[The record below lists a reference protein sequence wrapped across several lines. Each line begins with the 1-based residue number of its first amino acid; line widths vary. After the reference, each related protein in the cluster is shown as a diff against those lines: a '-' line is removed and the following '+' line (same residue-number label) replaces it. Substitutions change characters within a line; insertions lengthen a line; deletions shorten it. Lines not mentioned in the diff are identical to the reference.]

1 MQATHTG
8 GSATLAGT
16 LTRRRKELNLSVA
29 EVARRAALPLT
40 TTQRR
45 FFNATGIKHTEL
57 VAIARA
63 LEVRPSA
70 LLAEAE
76 DAEDALH
83 SAELVSA

>member
-1 MQATHTG
+1 MPATHTG

-16 LTRRRKELNLSVA
+16 LTRRRKELDLSVA
-29 EVARRAALPLT
+29 EVARLAALPLT

-45 FFNATGIKHTEL
+45 FFDATGIKHTEL

-63 LEVRPSA
+63 LKTRPST

-76 DAEDALH
+76 AAEDAINA
-83 SAELVSA
+83 AELVSA